1 MGLMREAAL
10 GLRRPV
16 VERAARGREW
26 SFERLAAAWPILVPC
41 GAVALWAVSLG
52 RIDHAAMNDLGL
64 ISALPPSIFLALLV
78 LVASF
83 CLSLR
88 RPSGSQI
95 VPALHVLALILM
107 VYGITPL
114 VDDVPRYSV
123 TWRHLGVAEYVART
137 GDVDPGIDAYF
148 NWPGFFIMTA
158 FLTELAGTSAKSFV
172 DWAPVFY
179 NVLYL
184 GPLLIIFRAATTDQR
199 LVWSGVWIFYLANWI
214 GQDYFSPQGLMY
226 FLYLAAL
233 AVLVRWFQQPRERP
247 RLARALRAFDPLLER
262 LPRPVRER
270 GAHAQEE
277 LRPAQ
282 RAGLMAIV
290 IVLLAAIVP
299 SHQLT
304 PFMAFMS
311 IALLVAFNRC
321 SARLLPVLVVVLI
334 AAWMSFMAITY
345 LHGHLEQLTGG
356 VGQLEETAKANVGS
370 RLHGSREHV
379 AVVYVR
385 LLLTAGVWGL
395 ALLGG
400 LRALWHE
407 GGRVLPYALLAVAPF
422 PLLPLQ
428 PYGGEMLM
436 RVYLFA
442 LPLSAFFAAWLFLSA
457 RPRTTAIFALVSVA
471 LLAALFVAR
480 FGNERMDYFTPDEVH
495 VVERLYEVATPG
507 SLLLGG
513 SDNVPWKFQD
523 YEKFDYD
530 VVTEPRPW
538 NLIDVVHPDTRAVLA
553 NIQRAMA
560 ARKRTDAYLIITRSQ
575 KAEVDLRAL
584 TAPGFLDHLEL
595 AASVSPAFRLVYGN
609 RDAKIFTLAQ
619 KRAG

>member
-1 MGLMREAAL
+1 MREAAL
-10 GLRRPV
+10 GLRRPA
-16 VERAARGREW
+16 VERAARLRVD
-26 SFERLAAAWPILVPC
+26 RLAAAWPVLVPC
-41 GAVALWAVSLG
+41 GALLLWALSLG
-52 RIDHAAMNDLGL
+52 RIEQAKMNDLGL
-64 ISALPPSIFLALLV
+64 ISALPPSIFLAFGV

-88 RPSGSQI
+88 RNGSQL
-95 VPALHVLALILM
+95 VPALHVIALILM

-114 VDDVPRYSV
+114 IDEVPRYSV
-123 TWRHLGVAEYVART
+123 TWRHIGVAEYVART

-158 FLTELAGTSAKSFV
+158 FLTEVAGTSARSFV

-179 NVLYL
+179 NLLYL
-184 GPLLIIFRAATTDQR
+184 GPLLILFRAATSDAR

-214 GQDYFSPQGLMY
+214 GQDYFSPQGLMF

-233 AVLVRWFQQPRERP
+233 AVLLRWFQQRRARP
-247 RLARALRAFDPLLER
+247 RLARLGRIFEPLVRR
-262 LPRPVRER
+262 LPHGTEAPS
-270 GAHAQEE
+270 EE

-282 RAGLMAIV
+282 RAALMAIV
-290 IVLLAAIVP
+290 ILLLAATVP

-311 IALLVAFNRC
+311 IAALVAFNRC
-321 SARLLPVLVVVLI
+321 SARLLPVLIVVLV

-356 VGQLEETAKANVGS
+356 VGKLDETAKANVGS

-400 LRALWHE
+400 LRALWQD
-407 GGRVLPYALLAVAPF
+407 GRRVLPYALVALAPF

-442 LPLSAFFAAWLFLSA
+442 LPLAALFAAWLFRGRSG
-457 RPRTTAIFALVSVA
+457 RGTALFAVGSVA
-471 LLAALFVAR
+471 LLVALFLAR
-480 FGNERMDYFTPDEVH
+480 FGNERMDYYTPQEVQA
-495 VVERLYEVATPG
+495 VERLYQVATPG

-513 SDNVPWKFQD
+513 SGNVPWKFRD

-538 NLIDVVHPDTRAVLA
+538 NLIDVVHPNTQAVLA
-553 NIQRAMA
+553 NVRRAMA
-560 ARKRTDAYLIITRSQ
+560 ARKRTGAYLIITRSQ

-584 TAPGFLDHLEL
+584 TAPGFLDRLER
-595 AASVSPAFRLVYGN
+595 AASVSPAFKLVYAN
-609 RDAKIFTLAQ
+609 RDAKIFTLARRG
-619 KRAG
+619 RAA